1 MDAIENTRMD
11 LDLAET
17 VNPVDVENMD
27 ADEALALLA
36 SMYVPGDVDPD
47 TGEEVEGFVQTD
59 EDTFAD

>member
-36 SMYVPGDVDPD
+36 SMYNPVVDPD